1 MKLKGKALERWWN
14 APVHQDRLVTDS
26 WVSAL
31 KKGREDPGGKQADGG
46 ITACTLRSS
55 VKLGWRMGR
64 EITFDIH
71 SAYLFTAD
79 INAQAAV
86 QAVEV
91 PKDDSERL
99 NWYIFWR
106 KPTHHKER
114 IWNLQTLRAH
124 PVCREC
130 DSVFTSLE
138 KVFLNEVTPWQRLKP
153 NSLNQQ
159 KQAETRKIFAQSN

>member
-1 MKLKGKALERWWN
+1 
-14 APVHQDRLVTDS
+14 
-26 WVSAL
+26 
-31 KKGREDPGGKQADGG
+31 
-46 ITACTLRSS
+46 
-55 VKLGWRMGR
+55 MGR

-114 IWNLQTLRAH
+114 I
-124 PVCREC
+124 
-130 DSVFTSLE
+130 
-138 KVFLNEVTPWQRLKP
+138 
-153 NSLNQQ
+153 
-159 KQAETRKIFAQSN
+159 